1 MFIAKDRWLCG
12 ADFLYSHP
20 ESRNRHFM
28 ELRQLKYF
36 VKSAEYLNFSVAA
49 KHLYITQSTLS
60 QQIKQLEFEL
70 GFELFLRNSRHISLT
85 EAGEEFLPFARKT
98 IQDAEDGVQRLYDL
112 QHVKTGTLRIG
123 VTYSLSTVLTEG
135 VICFIKAFPGI
146 KLEIIYKTVDELLEQ
161 LRERKVDFVLSYKP
175 LCEAPDIDS
184 MPLFENSLA
193 LVVAKEHCLS
203 GRKKIKLQELA
214 DKELLL
220 PSKGLQARTMLDK
233 LMEKKSFELS
243 SSLELNETNILL
255 QMVATGHYATIL
267 STSAVFG
274 KPRFRAIP
282 LDEPGNIME
291 ASLLCLSGAYR
302 KTAAKEFIKILLET
316 DAVKRRLMNLTIE
329 Q

>member
-1 MFIAKDRWLCG
+1 
-12 ADFLYSHP
+12 
-20 ESRNRHFM
+20 M

-112 QHVKTGTLRIG
+112 QHVKTGTLKIG

-135 VICFIKAFPGI
+135 IMHFIKSFPGI
-146 KLEIIYKTVDELLEQ
+146 KLEIIYKTVDELLEL
-161 LRERKVDFVLSYKP
+161 LRDRKVDFVLSYKP
-175 LCEAPDIDS
+175 LCKAPDIEA
-184 MPLFENSLA
+184 MHLFNSTLA
-193 LVVAKEHCLS
+193 LVVSKEHPLAE
-203 GRKKIKLQELA
+203 RNRIKLQELQ
-214 DKELLL
+214 DKPLLL
-220 PSKGLQARTMLDK
+220 PSKGLQARTMLDM
-233 LMEKKSFELS
+233 LTERTGVELL

-267 STSAVFG
+267 SFSAVFE
-274 KPRFRAIP
+274 KPRFKAIP
-282 LDEPGNIME
+282 LDEPGNILE
-291 ASLLCLSGAYR
+291 ASLLCLADSYQ
-302 KTAAKEFIKILLET
+302 KTAAKEFINILLET
-316 DAVKRRLMNLTIE
+316 DAVKRRVMNML
-329 Q
+329 

>member
-1 MFIAKDRWLCG
+1 
-12 ADFLYSHP
+12 
-20 ESRNRHFM
+20 M

-60 QQIKQLEFEL
+60 QQIKQLEYEL

-135 VICFIKAFPGI
+135 VICFLKEFPGI
-146 KLEIIYKTVDELLEQ
+146 KLEIIYKTVDELLEL

-175 LCEAPDIDS
+175 LCEANDIDA
-184 MPLFENSLA
+184 MPLFENTLA
-193 LVVAKEHCLS
+193 LVVSKEHPLAA
-203 GRKKIKLQELA
+203 RKDIKLQELVG
-214 DKELLL
+214 KTLLL
-220 PSKGLQARTMLDK
+220 PSKGLQARTMLDR
-233 LMEKKSFELS
+233 LTEKEGIELH

-255 QMVATGHYATIL
+255 QMVATRHYATIL

-274 KPRFRAIP
+274 KTRFKAVP
-282 LDEPGNIME
+282 LDEPDNIME
-291 ASLLCLSGAYR
+291 ASLLRLKDSYQ
-302 KTAAKEFIKILLET
+302 KTAATEFINILVET
-316 DAVKRRLMNLTIE
+316 DAVKRRLMNMFE
-329 Q
+329 

>member
-1 MFIAKDRWLCG
+1 
-12 ADFLYSHP
+12 
-20 ESRNRHFM
+20 M

-60 QQIKQLEFEL
+60 QQIKQREYEL

-112 QHVKTGTLRIG
+112 QHVKTGILKIG

-135 VICFIKAFPGI
+135 VICFLKEFPGI
-146 KLEIIYKTVDELLEQ
+146 KLEIIYKTVDELLEL

-175 LCEAPDIDS
+175 LCEANDIDA
-184 MPLFENSLA
+184 MPLFENTLA
-193 LVVAKEHCLS
+193 LVVSKEHPLAA
-203 GRKKIKLQELA
+203 RKDIKLQELVG
-214 DKELLL
+214 KTLLL
-220 PSKGLQARTMLDK
+220 PSKGLQARTMLDR
-233 LMEKKSFELS
+233 LTEKEGIELH

-274 KPRFRAIP
+274 KTRFKAVP

-291 ASLLCLSGAYR
+291 ASLLRLKDAYQ
-302 KTAAKEFIKILLET
+302 KTAATEFINILVDT
-316 DAVKRRLMNLTIE
+316 DAVKRRLMNMFE
-329 Q
+329 